1 MYLYIYIY
9 IVYVSEYYYYYLGPV
24 FGLNARQP
32 LTAVIGGNVS

>member
-9 IVYVSEYYYYYLGPV
+9 IVYVSEYYYYLGPV